1 MNTTLIYIAVILI
14 WGTTWIAIKYQV
26 GNVDPLASVIYRYAI
41 ASIVLLIFSYLK
53 KSDYKF
59 SKKDHI
65 FLILQGILL
74 FGINYWFVYISEI
87 YITSGLVAVTYATL
101 MFMNVFNG
109 YLFLKTPIKISML
122 TGAVAGVAGVGLIFW
137 PEISGFDFSQKKIFA
152 LSLAFISVYFASL
165 GNIISARNQKK
176 RMPVTQ
182 ANAYA
187 MTYGTIA
194 MIIIAFCIG
203 TKFTILNTP
212 GYLGSLIYLAFF
224 GSIAGF
230 GLYFT
235 LLGRIGADKAA
246 YAIILVPVVALL
258 ISTFF
263 EGYIWTLSS
272 IIGLV
277 LVLSGNVILIK
288 KK

>member
-1 MNTTLIYIAVILI
+1 
-14 WGTTWIAIKYQV
+14 
-26 GNVDPLASVIYRYAI
+26 
-41 ASIVLLIFSYLK
+41 
-53 KSDYKF
+53 
-59 SKKDHI
+59 
-65 FLILQGILL
+65 
-74 FGINYWFVYISEI
+74 
-87 YITSGLVAVTYATL
+87 
-101 MFMNVFNG
+101 
-109 YLFLKTPIKISML
+109 ML

>member
-1 MNTTLIYIAVILI
+1 M
-14 WGTTWIAIKYQV
+14 
-26 GNVDPLASVIYRYAI
+26 DPLASVIYRYAI
-41 ASIVLLIFSYLK
+41 ASMVLLIYSYFK

-65 FLILQGILL
+65 FLILQGTLL
-74 FGINYWFVYISEI
+74 FGVNYWFVYISEI

-109 YLFLKTPIKISML
+109 YLFLKTPIKIPML

-137 PEISGFDFSQKKIFA
+137 PEISNFDFSQKKIFA
-152 LSLAFISVYFASL
+152 ISLAFISVYFASL

-176 RMPVTQ
+176 KMPVTQ

-187 MTYGTIA
+187 MTYGTIVI
-194 MIIIAFCIG
+194 IIIAFCIG
-203 TKFTILNTP
+203 TKFTVLNTP
-212 GYLGSLIYLAFF
+212 GYLWSLIYLALF

-272 IIGLV
+272 ITGLV
-277 LVLSGNVILIK
+277 LVLSGNVILVK